1 MDVSGCRA
9 TFSETELQ
17 RFLDRATYK
26 RFDRLRTDN
35 EIRKVQNHFFSSLNS
50 IGQHRRTSLLS
61 LLSLRRNPRQP
72 QRHRIRMSML
82 SHQILS
88 HLSHQNPPWTN
99 LSRSPS
105 PSPSTFPA
113 NSPDK
118 LEIQAEKSRNPRQ
131 IVEEAMSEA
140 MVRKCNQ

>member
-99 LSRSPS
+99 LSRSP
-105 PSPSTFPA
+105 PPPPPPPPPQHPPHLQNTTKKHPQ
-113 NSPDK
+113 PT
-118 LEIQAEKSRNPRQ
+118 Q
-131 IVEEAMSEA
+131 
-140 MVRKCNQ
+140 